1 MEKGA
6 LVFPKMNFKADP
18 CCWDMRARKT
28 AGISVQCAYSRPEW
42 LSNAGG
48 MRQSPF
54 AKQLAETPILFLHL
68 AKLFSRILMKN
79 ITDIANVQHL
89 N

>member
-1 MEKGA
+1 MVKGA

-28 AGISVQCAYSRPEW
+28 ASISVQCAYSRPEW

-54 AKQLAETPILFLHL
+54 AKQLAETPILFFVSCQ
-68 AKLFSRILMKN
+68 AVFQNFDEEYYRYCKCAAS
-79 ITDIANVQHL
+79 
-89 N
+89 